1 MDKETFI
8 QALLEM
14 FPNSFTESN
23 TQMWIEAYSAVL
35 PDELDFQELFDDM
48 LTNYTSTNY
57 APSTGFFKPYVD
69 KQLTARKFAEKEA
82 EYQHKEVKIKS
93 PVDEANDQYFKEREE
108 LIKNDKPMTSPIL
121 SPLELLQ
128 ERNNPYD
135 YKGFFTES
143 QMKLFKCYVG
153 TITMEN
159 LRIKFWQ
166 QVCKIMKGDKKNEL
180 CRDLQKVC

>member
-57 APSTGFFKPYVD
+57 APSTAFFKPYVD
-69 KQLTARKFAEKEA
+69 KQLEKIKFQNNKEFSVKQREQWDREKKEA
-82 EYQHKEVKIKS
+82 E
-93 PVDEANDQYFKEREE
+93 R
-108 LIKNDKPMTSPIL
+108 NDKPMTNPIL

-128 ERNNPYD
+128 ERGNPYKNQ
-135 YKGFFTES
+135 KGFTES
-143 QMKLFKCYVG
+143 QMKLFSCYVR
-153 TITMEN
+153 TITMEK

-166 QVCKIMKGDKKNEL
+166 QVIKIMLGDRNNEL